1 MDHFTIN
8 MGFWCYEIIE
18 NDFFSKKIYFFYLD
32 RDVLFEYHRA
42 VVPFGWA
49 IRPVR
54 SEVCLP

>member
-1 MDHFTIN
+1 MDNFTIN

-18 NDFFSKKIYFFYLD
+18 NVFFPKKYTFFYLD

-49 IRPVR
+49 VRPVR
-54 SEVCLP
+54 SLSTL